1 MLKDNFNK
9 FCLAV
14 IALLVLLSLFFT
26 IRASA
31 EEYTAPEDA
40 AGSSQDPAAEEYT
53 APEDAA
59 GSSQDPAAE
68 EYTAPEDAA
77 GSSQDPAAEEHPV
90 TQVQGVQ
97 TYDPT
102 LYDKLDKLQ
111 ESVDAL
117 TAAVAPPD
125 GSNSA
130 DNEVSSQ
137 DPIPDYIAQIS
148 GISNQLEILTQQA
161 TAETAEPSA
170 FEKPFE
176 EYSTIEAIGLLAF
189 VAFSLAFFVAA
200 IKIFIF

>member
-14 IALLVLLSLFFT
+14 IALLVLLSMLFT

-31 EEYTAPEDA
+31 EEYIAPEDA
-40 AGSSQDPAAEEYT
+40 AGSSQDV
-53 APEDAA
+53 
-59 GSSQDPAAE
+59 
-68 EYTAPEDAA
+68 
-77 GSSQDPAAEEHPV
+77 PAAEEHPV

-117 TAAVAPPD
+117 TAAVSPSD
-125 GSNSA
+125 GSNGA
-130 DNEVSSQ
+130 DDEVPAQ
-137 DPIPDYIAQIS
+137 DPVPDYTTQIS

-161 TAETAEPSA
+161 TAETAEPTA

-176 EYSTIEAIGLLAF
+176 DYSTSEALNLATAVFVLLLFFLF
-189 VAFSLAFFVAA
+189 VV
-200 IKIFIF
+200 KGYIF

>member
-14 IALLVLLSLFFT
+14 IALLVLLSLLFT

-40 AGSSQDPAAEEYT
+40 AGSSQDV
-53 APEDAA
+53 
-59 GSSQDPAAE
+59 
-68 EYTAPEDAA
+68 
-77 GSSQDPAAEEHPV
+77 PAAEEHPV

-117 TAAVAPPD
+117 TAAVAPSD
-125 GSNSA
+125 GSNGA
-130 DNEVSSQ
+130 NDEVLAQ
-137 DPIPDYIAQIS
+137 DPAPDYTAQIL

-176 EYSTIEAIGLLAF
+176 DYSTSEALNLATAVFVLLLFFLF
-189 VAFSLAFFVAA
+189 VV
-200 IKIFIF
+200 KGYIF

>member
-14 IALLVLLSLFFT
+14 IALLVLLSLLFT

-40 AGSSQDPAAEEYT
+40 AGSSQDV
-53 APEDAA
+53 
-59 GSSQDPAAE
+59 
-68 EYTAPEDAA
+68 
-77 GSSQDPAAEEHPV
+77 PAAEEHPV

-117 TAAVAPPD
+117 TAAVAPSD
-125 GSNSA
+125 DSNGA
-130 DNEVSSQ
+130 DDEVPAQ
-137 DPIPDYIAQIS
+137 DPAPDYTTQIS

-176 EYSTIEAIGLLAF
+176 DYSTSEALNLATAVFVLLLFFLLA
-189 VAFSLAFFVAA
+189 V
-200 IKIFIF
+200 KGYIF

>member
-14 IALLVLLSLFFT
+14 ITLLVLLSLLFT

-40 AGSSQDPAAEEYT
+40 AGSSQDV
-53 APEDAA
+53 
-59 GSSQDPAAE
+59 
-68 EYTAPEDAA
+68 
-77 GSSQDPAAEEHPV
+77 PAAEEHPV

-117 TAAVAPPD
+117 TAAVAPSD
-125 GSNSA
+125 DSNGA
-130 DNEVSSQ
+130 DDEVPAQ
-137 DPIPDYIAQIS
+137 DPAPDYTAQIS

-176 EYSTIEAIGLLAF
+176 DYSTSEALTLATAVFVLLLFFLF
-189 VAFSLAFFVAA
+189 VV
-200 IKIFIF
+200 KGYIF

>member
-14 IALLVLLSLFFT
+14 IALLVLLSLLFT

-31 EEYTAPEDA
+31 EEYIAPEDA
-40 AGSSQDPAAEEYT
+40 AGSSQDV
-53 APEDAA
+53 
-59 GSSQDPAAE
+59 
-68 EYTAPEDAA
+68 
-77 GSSQDPAAEEHPV
+77 PAAEEHPV

-117 TAAVAPPD
+117 TAAVAPSD
-125 GSNSA
+125 DSNSA
-130 DNEVSSQ
+130 DDEVPAQ
-137 DPIPDYIAQIS
+137 DPAPDYTAQIS

-176 EYSTIEAIGLLAF
+176 DYSTSEALNLATAVFVLLLFFLF
-189 VAFSLAFFVAA
+189 VV
-200 IKIFIF
+200 KGYIF

>member
-14 IALLVLLSLFFT
+14 IALLVLLSLLFT

-40 AGSSQDPAAEEYT
+40 AGSSQDIT
-53 APEDAA
+53 
-59 GSSQDPAAE
+59 
-68 EYTAPEDAA
+68 
-77 GSSQDPAAEEHPV
+77 AAEEHPV

-117 TAAVAPPD
+117 TAAVAPSD
-125 GSNSA
+125 DSNGA
-130 DNEVSSQ
+130 DDEVPAQ
-137 DPIPDYIAQIS
+137 DTVPDYTTQIS

-176 EYSTIEAIGLLAF
+176 DYSTSEALNLATAVFVLLLFFLF
-189 VAFSLAFFVAA
+189 VV
-200 IKIFIF
+200 KGYIF

>member
-26 IRASA
+26 IRVSA

-40 AGSSQDPAAEEYT
+40 AGSSQDVPAV
-53 APEDAA
+53 
-59 GSSQDPAAE
+59 
-68 EYTAPEDAA
+68 
-77 GSSQDPAAEEHPV
+77 EEHPV

-125 GSNSA
+125 GSNGA
-130 DNEVSSQ
+130 DNEVSVQ
-137 DPIPDYIAQIS
+137 DPIPDYTAQIS
-148 GISNQLEILTQQA
+148 GISNQIEILTQQA

-176 EYSTIEAIGLLAF
+176 DYTTTETLALVAVAALVLVAFLLA
-189 VAFSLAFFVAA
+189 
-200 IKIFIF
+200 IKNFIL

>member
-1 MLKDNFNK
+1 MLKDNFNR

-14 IALLVLLSLFFT
+14 IALLVLLSLLFT

-40 AGSSQDPAAEEYT
+40 AGSSQDV
-53 APEDAA
+53 
-59 GSSQDPAAE
+59 
-68 EYTAPEDAA
+68 
-77 GSSQDPAAEEHPV
+77 PAAEEHPV

-117 TAAVAPPD
+117 TAAVAPSD
-125 GSNSA
+125 GSNGA
-130 DNEVSSQ
+130 DDEVPAQ
-137 DPIPDYIAQIS
+137 DPVPDYTAQIS
-148 GISNQLEILTQQA
+148 VISNQLEILTQQA

-176 EYSTIEAIGLLAF
+176 DYTTTEVLTLLLAAAVFLCYF
-189 VAFSLAFFVAA
+189 VYVVYN
-200 IKIFIF
+200 FIL

>member
-14 IALLVLLSLFFT
+14 IALLVLLSLLFT

-40 AGSSQDPAAEEYT
+40 AGSSQDV
-53 APEDAA
+53 
-59 GSSQDPAAE
+59 
-68 EYTAPEDAA
+68 
-77 GSSQDPAAEEHPV
+77 PAAEEHPV

-117 TAAVAPPD
+117 TAVVVPSD
-125 GSNSA
+125 GSNGA
-130 DNEVSSQ
+130 DDEVPAQ
-137 DPIPDYIAQIS
+137 DPAPDYTAQIS

-176 EYSTIEAIGLLAF
+176 DYSTSEALNLATAVFVLLLFFLF
-189 VAFSLAFFVAA
+189 VV
-200 IKIFIF
+200 KGYIF

>member
-14 IALLVLLSLFFT
+14 IALLVLLSLFFS

-31 EEYTAPEDA
+31 EEYSAPEVA
-40 AGSSQDPAAEEYT
+40 AESSQDV
-53 APEDAA
+53 
-59 GSSQDPAAE
+59 
-68 EYTAPEDAA
+68 
-77 GSSQDPAAEEHPV
+77 PAAEEHPV

-117 TAAVAPPD
+117 TAALAP
-125 GSNSA
+125 SA
-130 DNEVSSQ
+130 DAEVPAES
-137 DPIPDYIAQIS
+137 PAPDYSAQLD
-148 GISNQLEILTQQA
+148 GISAQLVQLNTTA

-176 EYSTIEAIGLLAF
+176 DYSTTEVLILLLA
-189 VAFSLAFFVAA
+189 AA
-200 IKIFIF
+200 VLLFCFIYSAYNFIL

>member
-14 IALLVLLSLFFT
+14 IALLVLLSLLFT

-40 AGSSQDPAAEEYT
+40 AGSSQDV
-53 APEDAA
+53 
-59 GSSQDPAAE
+59 
-68 EYTAPEDAA
+68 
-77 GSSQDPAAEEHPV
+77 PAAEEHPV

-117 TAAVAPPD
+117 TAAVAPSD
-125 GSNSA
+125 GSNGA
-130 DNEVSSQ
+130 DDEVLAQ
-137 DPIPDYIAQIS
+137 DPAPDYTAQIS

-176 EYSTIEAIGLLAF
+176 DYSTSEALILATAVFVLL
-189 VAFSLAFFVAA
+189 LFFLLVV
-200 IKIFIF
+200 KGYIF

>member
-14 IALLVLLSLFFT
+14 ISLLLLLSLFFT

-31 EEYTAPEDA
+31 EEYEQPTEQTETTTEDTTNDTADETH
-40 AGSSQDPAAEEYT
+40 E
-53 APEDAA
+53 
-59 GSSQDPAAE
+59 
-68 EYTAPEDAA
+68 
-77 GSSQDPAAEEHPV
+77 V
-90 TQVQGVQ
+90 IQVQGVQ
-97 TYDPT
+97 TYDPQ
-102 LYDKLDKLQ
+102 LYERLDKMQ
-111 ESVDAL
+111 ESIDAL
-117 TAAVAPPD
+117 TAAVAPSD
-125 GSNSA
+125 DSNGV
-130 DNEVSSQ
+130 DDEVPAQ
-137 DPIPDYIAQIS
+137 DPTPDYTTQIS

-161 TAETAEPSA
+161 TAETAGPSA

>member
-14 IALLVLLSLFFT
+14 IALLVLLSLLFT

-40 AGSSQDPAAEEYT
+40 AGSSQDV
-53 APEDAA
+53 
-59 GSSQDPAAE
+59 
-68 EYTAPEDAA
+68 
-77 GSSQDPAAEEHPV
+77 PAAEEHPV

-117 TAAVAPPD
+117 TAADTPSD
-125 GSNSA
+125 GSNGV
-130 DNEVSSQ
+130 DDEVSAQ
-137 DPIPDYIAQIS
+137 DPAPDYTAQIS

-170 FEKPFE
+170 FEKPFKD
-176 EYSTIEAIGLLAF
+176 YSTSEALTLATAVFVLLLFFLF
-189 VAFSLAFFVAA
+189 VVKGYFF
-200 IKIFIF
+200 

>member
-14 IALLVLLSLFFT
+14 IALLVLLSLLFT

-40 AGSSQDPAAEEYT
+40 AGSSQDV
-53 APEDAA
+53 
-59 GSSQDPAAE
+59 
-68 EYTAPEDAA
+68 
-77 GSSQDPAAEEHPV
+77 PAAEEHPV

-117 TAAVAPPD
+117 TAAVAPSD
-125 GSNSA
+125 GSNGA
-130 DNEVSSQ
+130 DDEVPAQ
-137 DPIPDYIAQIS
+137 DPAPDYTTQIS
-148 GISNQLEILTQQA
+148 GISNQLEILTQQT

-170 FEKPFE
+170 FEKPFDD
-176 EYSTIEAIGLLAF
+176 YSTSEVLTLATAVFVLLLFFLLA
-189 VAFSLAFFVAA
+189 V
-200 IKIFIF
+200 KGYIF

>member
-40 AGSSQDPAAEEYT
+40 AGSSQDV
-53 APEDAA
+53 
-59 GSSQDPAAE
+59 
-68 EYTAPEDAA
+68 
-77 GSSQDPAAEEHPV
+77 PAAEEHPV

-130 DNEVSSQ
+130 DNEASVQ
-137 DPIPDYIAQIS
+137 DPIPDYTAQIS

-176 EYSTIEAIGLLAF
+176 DYSTSEVLILATAVFVLLLFFLF
-189 VAFSLAFFVAA
+189 VV
-200 IKIFIF
+200 KGYIF

>member
-14 IALLVLLSLFFT
+14 IALLVLLSLLFT

-40 AGSSQDPAAEEYT
+40 AGSSQDV
-53 APEDAA
+53 
-59 GSSQDPAAE
+59 
-68 EYTAPEDAA
+68 
-77 GSSQDPAAEEHPV
+77 PAAEEHPV

-117 TAAVAPPD
+117 TAAVAPSD
-125 GSNSA
+125 GSNGA
-130 DNEVSSQ
+130 DDEVTPLPTTRPRFWAF
-137 DPIPDYIAQIS
+137 PISLKYLHNRLP
-148 GISNQLEILTQQA
+148 LKL
-161 TAETAEPSA
+161 P
-170 FEKPFE
+170 
-176 EYSTIEAIGLLAF
+176 
-189 VAFSLAFFVAA
+189 SLAHL
-200 IKIFIF
+200 

>member
-14 IALLVLLSLFFT
+14 IALLVLLSLLFT

-40 AGSSQDPAAEEYT
+40 AGSSQDV
-53 APEDAA
+53 
-59 GSSQDPAAE
+59 
-68 EYTAPEDAA
+68 
-77 GSSQDPAAEEHPV
+77 PAAEEHPV

-117 TAAVAPPD
+117 TAAVTPSD
-125 GSNSA
+125 SSNGA
-130 DNEVSSQ
+130 DDEVPAQ
-137 DPIPDYIAQIS
+137 DPAPDYTTQIS

-176 EYSTIEAIGLLAF
+176 DYSTTEVLILLLAAF
-189 VAFSLAFFVAA
+189 VLLCCFEYAVYN
-200 IKIFIF
+200 FIL

>member
-14 IALLVLLSLFFT
+14 IALLVLLSLLFT

-40 AGSSQDPAAEEYT
+40 AESSQDV
-53 APEDAA
+53 
-59 GSSQDPAAE
+59 
-68 EYTAPEDAA
+68 
-77 GSSQDPAAEEHPV
+77 PAAEEHPV

-117 TAAVAPPD
+117 TAAVAPSD
-125 GSNSA
+125 GSNGA
-130 DNEVSSQ
+130 DDEVPAQ
-137 DPIPDYIAQIS
+137 DPAPDYTTQIS

-176 EYSTIEAIGLLAF
+176 DYSTTEVLILLLAAF
-189 VAFSLAFFVAA
+189 VLLCCFEYAVYN
-200 IKIFIF
+200 FIL

>member
-40 AGSSQDPAAEEYT
+40 AGSSQDV
-53 APEDAA
+53 
-59 GSSQDPAAE
+59 
-68 EYTAPEDAA
+68 
-77 GSSQDPAAEEHPV
+77 PAAEEHPV

-117 TAAVAPPD
+117 TAVVAPSD
-125 GSNSA
+125 DSNSA
-130 DNEVSSQ
+130 DDEVPAQ
-137 DPIPDYIAQIS
+137 DPAPDYTAQIS

-176 EYSTIEAIGLLAF
+176 DYSTSEALNLATAVFVLLLFFLF
-189 VAFSLAFFVAA
+189 VV
-200 IKIFIF
+200 KGYIF

>member
-14 IALLVLLSLFFT
+14 IALLVLLSLLFT

-40 AGSSQDPAAEEYT
+40 AGSSQDV
-53 APEDAA
+53 
-59 GSSQDPAAE
+59 
-68 EYTAPEDAA
+68 
-77 GSSQDPAAEEHPV
+77 PAAEEHPV

-117 TAAVAPPD
+117 TAAVAPSD
-125 GSNSA
+125 DSNSA
-130 DNEVSSQ
+130 DDEVPAQ
-137 DPIPDYIAQIS
+137 DPAPDYTAQIS

-170 FEKPFE
+170 FEKPFDD
-176 EYSTIEAIGLLAF
+176 YSTSEVLTLATAVFVLLLFFLLA
-189 VAFSLAFFVAA
+189 V
-200 IKIFIF
+200 KGYIF

>member
-14 IALLVLLSLFFT
+14 IALLVLLSLLFT

-31 EEYTAPEDA
+31 EEYTVPEDA
-40 AGSSQDPAAEEYT
+40 AGSSQGFT
-53 APEDAA
+53 
-59 GSSQDPAAE
+59 
-68 EYTAPEDAA
+68 
-77 GSSQDPAAEEHPV
+77 AAEEHPV

-117 TAAVAPPD
+117 TAAVTSSD
-125 GSNSA
+125 GSNGA
-130 DNEVSSQ
+130 DDEVPAQ
-137 DPIPDYIAQIS
+137 DPAPDYTAQIS

-176 EYSTIEAIGLLAF
+176 DYSTVEAIVLVLLLTVLLQLF
-189 VAFSLAFFVAA
+189 VKA
-200 IKIFIF
+200 IVDFIVR

>member
-14 IALLVLLSLFFT
+14 IALLVLLSLLFT

-40 AGSSQDPAAEEYT
+40 AGSSQDV
-53 APEDAA
+53 
-59 GSSQDPAAE
+59 
-68 EYTAPEDAA
+68 
-77 GSSQDPAAEEHPV
+77 PAAEEHPV

-117 TAAVAPPD
+117 TAAVAPSD
-125 GSNSA
+125 DSNSA
-130 DNEVSSQ
+130 DDEVPAQ
-137 DPIPDYIAQIS
+137 DPAPDYTAQIS

-176 EYSTIEAIGLLAF
+176 DYSTSEVLNLATAVFVLLLFFLF
-189 VAFSLAFFVAA
+189 VV
-200 IKIFIF
+200 KGYIF

>member
-14 IALLVLLSLFFT
+14 IALLVLLSMLFT

-40 AGSSQDPAAEEYT
+40 AGSSQDV
-53 APEDAA
+53 
-59 GSSQDPAAE
+59 
-68 EYTAPEDAA
+68 
-77 GSSQDPAAEEHPV
+77 PAAEEHPV

-117 TAAVAPPD
+117 TAAVSPSD
-125 GSNSA
+125 GSNGA
-130 DNEVSSQ
+130 DDEVPAQ
-137 DPIPDYIAQIS
+137 DPVPDYTTQIS

-176 EYSTIEAIGLLAF
+176 DYSTSEALNLATAVFVLLLFFLF
-189 VAFSLAFFVAA
+189 VV
-200 IKIFIF
+200 KVYIF